1 MHGNARRSERA
12 TSVHLLRRPVT
23 RDAPSHARKARV
35 RRAPNGRP
43 SCSLGLRRGARTAR
57 AALRASNAISESK
70 LKEIPQV
77 KSAFQKLL
85 FTSRGS
91 LPVVLAAGL
100 AAACGSTETPP
111 AQGGSCSPGD
121 TRECV
126 GVGAC
131 RGGQRCGDD
140 GRWGDCA
147 CTGTMTITDGH
158 GEGGDGAVH
167 WTSDPCPAVHN
178 YANYSSTCGDTPP
191 AHQAVIC
198 TSDTVDKWFSSN
210 PGFARIRTPDKS
222 GPGCPCG
229 PNRYSMVILEEPIDT
244 SSVALRVN
252 PPWGLW
258 IGPISDFID
267 GGVANPFCN
276 TPSLT

>member
-1 MHGNARRSERA
+1 
-12 TSVHLLRRPVT
+12 
-23 RDAPSHARKARV
+23 
-35 RRAPNGRP
+35 
-43 SCSLGLRRGARTAR
+43 
-57 AALRASNAISESK
+57 
-70 LKEIPQV
+70 
-77 KSAFQKLL
+77 
-85 FTSRGS
+85 
-91 LPVVLAAGL
+91 
-100 AAACGSTETPP
+100 
-111 AQGGSCSPGD
+111 
-121 TRECV
+121 
-126 GVGAC
+126 
-131 RGGQRCGDD
+131 
-140 GRWGDCA
+140 
-147 CTGTMTITDGH
+147 MTITDGAV
-158 GEGGDGAVH
+158 EGGDGAVH

-276 TPSLT
+276 TPSLTQCYEGPLGHDTEGTLRGLYLILGTSADPPPARNVTVEPGGHCP